1 MSTSPD
7 ISIFVSRD
15 WLPSSRH
22 SSADLSVKRMG
33 HALECF
39 CAIVYLSYVRQSKF
53 IKRYIIRLT
62 HTYVCVCVDVN
73 SWVGSPCVSHSI
85 TEA

>member
-7 ISIFVSRD
+7 FSIFVSRD
-15 WLPSSRH
+15 WLPSFRY

-39 CAIVYLSYVRQSKF
+39 CVSLYSSYVRHSNA
-53 IKRYIIRLT
+53 ILYVLT
-62 HTYVCVCVDVN
+62 HTYVCVYVDVN
-73 SWVGSPCVSHSI
+73 SWVGSPCVTHSI